1 MLNDKRN
8 NFNEKG
14 KEKWVPKTEEKEKQV
29 EEEEEAEAEAI
40 AAAERLQNLFLLMEE
55 KEKQRQQRQQQQEEK
70 KKVYSPLPSNY
81 VTLAQL
87 KERWLKQKN
96 QKQEEEKKEEDYPPL
111 EQRHVDVVPPTN
123 VTVSRLNIIERNLR
137 RKRDDSADNRR
148 VIGVEFDEK
157 GKSVI
162 VAGFSDNVTVSRS
175 NPGERYRCG
184 NRDGSVNN
192 HRVIGVESEE
202 RGKSVIGAE
211 IADNATVSRLNPV
224 ERNRGG
230 KHEEPAN
237 NRIGVESEDGR
248 KSVIGDGKGD
258 LDSEVEE
265 SKTKNMNGFNPRQR
279 RWKNRAEEEEK
290 KGAFEEGSATAKGNE
305 VAEKTSVKIES
316 KEMKK
321 VNSGTVEEEAEQKF
335 RVLSLNSGN
344 GKQNLNFRKM
354 NYGFR
359 DSQSLRNNR
368 NGGGRGGSYSR
379 YGGGGGG
386 GGHFKELQSSKMIW
400 VKKDK
405 SVEGN

>member
-1 MLNDKRN
+1 L
-8 NFNEKG
+8 
-14 KEKWVPKTEEKEKQV
+14 
-29 EEEEEAEAEAI
+29 
-40 AAAERLQNLFLLMEE
+40 
-55 KEKQRQQRQQQQEEK
+55 
-70 KKVYSPLPSNY
+70 
-81 VTLAQL
+81 
-87 KERWLKQKN
+87 
-96 QKQEEEKKEEDYPPL
+96 
-111 EQRHVDVVPPTN
+111 
-123 VTVSRLNIIERNLR
+123 RNLR
-137 RKRDDSADNRR
+137 GKRDYSADNRR
-148 VIGVEFDEK
+148 VIGVVSDEK
-157 GKSVI
+157 L
-162 VAGFSDNVTVSRS
+162 
-175 NPGERYRCG
+175 
-184 NRDGSVNN
+184 
-192 HRVIGVESEE
+192 
-202 RGKSVIGAE
+202 KSVIGAG

-230 KHEEPAN
+230 KHEESAN
-237 NRIGVESEDGR
+237 NRRGIGVVSEDGR

-279 RWKNRAEEEEK
+279 RWKNRAKEEEK
-290 KGAFEEGSATAKGNE
+290 KRAFEESSATAKGNE

-321 VNSGTVEEEAEQKF
+321 VNSGTVEEEAEQKL
-335 RVLSLNSGN
+335 RALSLNSGN